1 MKNLF
6 YIIIAVC
13 ISSLGQILLRRGMN
27 GAGFELSA
35 LDTTTILDLIKN
47 FYVMSGLLVYG
58 LSFILWLYVLS
69 RVQVSYA
76 YPFVSLSYPI
86 VMILSNVFLKEPLGK
101 GLWIGVFF
109 ILIGTTIIGATYGGW
124 DS

>member
-1 MKNLF
+1 MKSLPC
-6 YIIIAVC
+6 IIVAVC
-13 ISSLGQILLRRGMN
+13 ISSLGQILLRHGMN
-27 GAGFELSA
+27 GSGFELSA
-35 LDTTTILDLIKN
+35 LNSTTIFNLARN

-58 LSFILWLYVLS
+58 FSFILWLYVLS
-69 RVQVSYA
+69 HVQVSYA

-109 ILIGTTIIGATYGGW
+109 ILIGTTIIGITYGR
-124 DS
+124 

>member
-1 MKNLF
+1 MKNLL
-6 YIIIAVC
+6 YIIVAVC
-13 ISSLGQILLRRGMN
+13 ISSLGQILLRRGMS
-27 GAGFELSA
+27 GSGFELSV
-35 LDTTTILDLIKN
+35 LDTTTILNLIRN

-69 RVQVSYA
+69 HVQVSYA
-76 YPFVSLSYPI
+76 YPFVRLSYPI

-109 ILIGTTIIGATYGGW
+109 ILIGTTIIGVTYGRW